1 MSRTV
6 LVTGG
11 ISGIGRAIA
20 ALFAAEAHPEA
31 HPAGTS
37 ADAPAGPPQVYV
49 TGRHQATVERTANEL
64 GVHGIVCD
72 ATDPAQVAALAAQLP
87 TVDVL
92 VNAAGGLPGD
102 APGGLAPLE
111 ALLAQWTTS
120 LAQNLLT
127 AVLTTTALRDALTPT
142 AAVISI
148 GSIGAERRGG
158 SYGAAKAAL
167 AAWNAALSA
176 DLGPNGV
183 TCNVI
188 SAGYTA
194 GTNFFGGT
202 LPAARHEALVAE
214 THTKRPGTV
223 DDIAATAYFLA
234 SPGARHITGQ
244 TIHVNG
250 GAYTT
255 R

>member
-1 MSRTV
+1 MTRTV

-11 ISGIGRAIA
+11 TSGIGRAVA
-20 ALFAAEAHPEA
+20 ARFAADQAE
-31 HPAGTS
+31 
-37 ADAPAGPPQVYV
+37 VFI
-49 TGRHQATVERTANEL
+49 TGRHHDTVEQAAEEM
-64 GVHGIVCD
+64 GVHGVVCD
-72 ATDPAQVAALAAQLP
+72 AADPARVAALADRLGAL
-87 TVDVL
+87 DVL
-92 VNAAGGLPGD
+92 VNAAGGLPETASG
-102 APGGLAPLE
+102 PGSGSDE
-111 ALLAQWTTS
+111 GSALDRLLTQWHAS

-127 AVLTTTALRDALTPT
+127 AVLTTASVQDKLTT
-142 AAVISI
+142 GSSVISI

-167 AAWNAALSA
+167 AAWNASLSA
-176 DLGPNGV
+176 QLAPDGV

-188 SAGYTA
+188 SAGYVA
-194 GTNFFGGT
+194 GTNFFRGGMSDE
-202 LPAARHEALVAE
+202 RHRALVAE
-214 THTKRPGTV
+214 THNQRPGTV
-223 DDIAATAYFLA
+223 DDIAQTAHFLS